1 MFEYNKFINFT
12 RPQLEHCDNWRAC
25 QDVSPDRLSEKS
37 LPKVEK
43 KVGDTKTHD
52 KSSQRKCFLC
62 GKSGHFAKDCFVK
75 KKIMAALVA
84 DGEPSGVSSGG
95 DSDSQSE
102 KCSVRSSKS
111 CHSSRHGGKQSSSSS
126 ASLCSCHMSD
136 ATEPVLQCG
145 HKLPIL
151 SSCVDRL
158 PSNLPVS
165 KGFVC
170 GQLVQVLRDTGCS
183 GVVVQKSLVT
193 AKQYSGKKQRC
204 AFIDGSVH
212 TFPIADIY
220 VDTPYYVGNVSAVVI
235 DKPLYPLIMGNIS
248 GINNSALNVHTSNSG
263 SIKNVSLG
271 DPSPVTKQDS
281 SDSCEIS
288 THAVLTPSQT
298 VKTKEGTKPLK
309 VINENS
315 SSVSRLDFFAKI

>member
-1 MFEYNKFINFT
+1 MGETCSQFMVRLESHLEKWLVATKI
-12 RPQLEHCDNWRAC
+12 PQTYKDLTNLLVREQFLSSCDVNISAHLREKHVDSNSELAKLAERYM
-25 QDVSPDRLSEKS
+25 DAHGLMSLKVTKVSKAVSPDRLSEKS
-37 LPKVEK
+37 LLKVSK
-43 KVGDTKTHD
+43 KSNDTKTHD

-84 DGEPSGVSSGG
+84 DGEPSGVSSGD

-136 ATEPVLQCG
+136 ATELVLQCG

-151 SSCVDRL
+151 SSCVNTL

-220 VDTPYYVGNVSAVVI
+220 VDTPYYVGNVCCC
-235 DKPLYPLIMGNIS
+235 DR
-248 GINNSALNVHTSNSG
+248 
-263 SIKNVSLG
+263 
-271 DPSPVTKQDS
+271 
-281 SDSCEIS
+281 
-288 THAVLTPSQT
+288 QT
-298 VKTKEGTKPLK
+298 FVPFDYGQH
-309 VINENS
+309 I
-315 SSVSRLDFFAKI
+315 RHQ